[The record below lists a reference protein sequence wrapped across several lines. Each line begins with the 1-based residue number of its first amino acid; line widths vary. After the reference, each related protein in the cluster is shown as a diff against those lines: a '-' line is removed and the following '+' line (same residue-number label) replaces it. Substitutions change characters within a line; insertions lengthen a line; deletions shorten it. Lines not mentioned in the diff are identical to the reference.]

1 MFLSSKANRLLGP
14 LSMLRTLWSYLWDNE
29 KKIKISLITSVACNI
44 ISILL
49 STTIPVFFCYI
60 INSFG
65 STSLENFIWFL
76 TLLIAYVS
84 IWSLSKITILVREIL
99 MFPAMERAIRL
110 LTSRL
115 FQHIH
120 LLPFQYHVRC
130 KTGEVASIIETAMNA
145 FPPIVWSL
153 TFALG
158 PLIIESSC
166 ILGIVTF
173 ICGST
178 YSFMLA
184 MFLMFYAIVTN
195 WSFKKSLRPLRKANY
210 SHLVAS
216 SKIVD
221 SLLSFSSVKYFYT
234 YNYEFEKIDKVLDSR
249 EQKVTYSLI
258 KDQMVRVYQVFVVS
272 TSFILLM
279 LYTGYNLI
287 LNNLSL
293 GEFIMIH
300 TYMLQF
306 TVPLEGF
313 GQIFQTL
320 NQNLVKMERVLK
332 VFKIPLESKNKSIL
346 LDENQQF
353 HIIFDNVWFG
363 YKKELPIFKGLS
375 FELLPQQTIAI
386 IGETGSGKS
395 TIVGLLLGFLKPW
408 KGRILI
414 NGYDIKDINQE
425 SLIKLIGIVPQE
437 VNLFNDTIAHNILY
451 ANMLA
456 NQKMLVNALTAA
468 SLKDTIEKLPDGLET
483 IVGERGLQLSGGE
496 KQRIGLARAI
506 IRQPRLYIFDEATSS
521 LDLKTEKQIVKNI
534 ESISSN
540 ASTLIVA
547 HRLST
552 VAFADRIILLEKGV
566 IKDKNYDSLVK
577 EEKALTI

>member
-1 MFLSSKANRLLGP
+1 
-14 LSMLRTLWSYLWDNE
+14 
-29 KKIKISLITSVACNI
+29 
-44 ISILL
+44 
-49 STTIPVFFCYI
+49 
-60 INSFG
+60 
-65 STSLENFIWFL
+65 
-76 TLLIAYVS
+76 
-84 IWSLSKITILVREIL
+84 

-279 LYTGYNLI
+279 FYTGYNLI

>member
-272 TSFILLM
+272 TSFILFG